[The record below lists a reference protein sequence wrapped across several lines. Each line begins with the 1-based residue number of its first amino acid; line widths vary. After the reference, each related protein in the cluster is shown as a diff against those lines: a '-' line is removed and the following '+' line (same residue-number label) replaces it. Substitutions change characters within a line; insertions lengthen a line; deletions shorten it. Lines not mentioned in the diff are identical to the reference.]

1 MLFCRDHRKLVVGDS
16 NGRVY
21 PWTVSESVGQ
31 CVCVCVCYLHVG
43 GVPCCITFNAMCVYS
58 MHVL

>member
-1 MLFCRDHRKLVVGDS
+1 MDECIHGLYQKVLV
-16 NGRVY
+16 
-21 PWTVSESVGQ
+21 SV
-31 CVCVCVCYLHVG
+31 CVCVFVCYLHVG